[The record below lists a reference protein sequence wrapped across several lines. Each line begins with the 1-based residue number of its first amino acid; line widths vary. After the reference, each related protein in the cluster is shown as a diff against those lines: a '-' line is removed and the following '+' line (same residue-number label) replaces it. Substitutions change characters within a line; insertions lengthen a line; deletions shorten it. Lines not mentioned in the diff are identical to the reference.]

1 MSLST
6 CLGIFFLGLL
16 NYKLNYF
23 KIFLQDIPILLYPLM
38 TIIELASYVIRAF
51 SLAIR
56 LSANIMAGHIL
67 VDIIAEVVAFLN
79 YCFFDLSFLGFLL
92 LMALFFLEIGVAC
105 LQAYV
110 FVLLITIYLNDAVNL
125 NLHVESHN

>member
-1 MSLST
+1 
-6 CLGIFFLGLL
+6 
-16 NYKLNYF
+16 
-23 KIFLQDIPILLYPLM
+23 M
-38 TIIELASYVIRAF
+38 TVIELASYVIRAF

-67 VDIIAEVVAFLN
+67 VDIIAGVVAFLN
-79 YCFFDLSFLGFLL
+79 YCFFDLSFIVLFL

-110 FVLLITIYLNDAVNL
+110 FVLLILIYLNDSVNL
-125 NLHVESHN
+125 NLHV

>member
-1 MSLST
+1 MVV
-6 CLGIFFLGLL
+6 
-16 NYKLNYF
+16 
-23 KIFLQDIPILLYPLM
+23 
-38 TIIELASYVIRAF
+38 IELSSYVIRAF

-67 VDIIAEVVAFLN
+67 VDIIAEVIAYLN
-79 YCFFDLSFLGFLL
+79 YCFIDLSFVIFIL

-110 FVLLITIYLNDAVNL
+110 FVLLITIYLNDGVNL
-125 NLHVESHN
+125 NLHA